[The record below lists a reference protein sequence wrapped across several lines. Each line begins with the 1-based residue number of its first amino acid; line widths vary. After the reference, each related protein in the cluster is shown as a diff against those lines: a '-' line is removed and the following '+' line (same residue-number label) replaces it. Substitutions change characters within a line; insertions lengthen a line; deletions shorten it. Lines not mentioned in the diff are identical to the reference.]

1 MAEQDLETKFHS
13 AEVKW
18 SAEDVN
24 KSWNEMFQKSF
35 DTDIQVTVEVLSSN
49 CFNLLLSSATE
60 NKLI

>member
-1 MAEQDLETKFHS
+1 
-13 AEVKW
+13 
-18 SAEDVN
+18 
-24 KSWNEMFQKSF
+24 MFQKSF